1 MIVAVQGTSE
11 FNDYFVFLRAMS
23 VALSGMKE
31 DDNEFIIYSVGP
43 SKINNFVSEFS
54 NLSERGMKAR
64 GKKIKFI
71 DNRKHARRPL
81 EPQKHKI
88 RFLCF
93 KRLFTICFYPFGN
106 FRIKTKSIRKS
117 NFFGRSCNLF

>member
-11 FNDYFVFLRAMS
+11 FNDYNVFLRAMS

-43 SKINNFVSEFS
+43 AKINNFVSEFS

-64 GKKIKFI
+64 GKKIKFYNTAPSWL
-71 DNRKHARRPL
+71 DTNMNQVNYFA
-81 EPQKHKI
+81 
-88 RFLCF
+88 FLS
-93 KRLFTICFYPFGN
+93 KPNESKSRLVSIAESKNIEVGI
-106 FRIKTKSIRKS
+106 FRY
-117 NFFGRSCNLF
+117 

>member
-64 GKKIKFI
+64 GKKIKFYNTAPSWL
-71 DNRKHARRPL
+71 DANMDQVNYFA
-81 EPQKHKI
+81 
-88 RFLCF
+88 FLG
-93 KRLFTICFYPFGN
+93 KPNESKSRLVSSAELKNIEVGI
-106 FRIKTKSIRKS
+106 FRY
-117 NFFGRSCNLF
+117 